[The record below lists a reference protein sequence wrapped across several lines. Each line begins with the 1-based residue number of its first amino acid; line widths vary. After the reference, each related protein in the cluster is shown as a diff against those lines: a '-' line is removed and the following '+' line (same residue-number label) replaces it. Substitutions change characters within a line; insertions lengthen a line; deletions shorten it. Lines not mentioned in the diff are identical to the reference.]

1 MPSFEDDPDDP
12 REATRQVPVT
22 TATFRKGEVLAGK
35 YRIEKVLGRGG
46 MGHVFAAMHL
56 DLDQMVAIKVMH
68 KEMLDDADSVMRFGR
83 EAKAAAAMRGI
94 HTARIFD
101 VGKLESGQPYMVME
115 HLEGRDLAS
124 LVDTGARIEIVDAVE
139 WVAQACEA
147 VAEAHDLGIV
157 HRDIKPHNL
166 FLTRDRNGRA
176 VIKVLDFGLAK
187 AFSPEKV
194 GSMKETTKQGEFV
207 GSPFYV
213 SPEQASG
220 KKVDHRTDVW
230 SLGATL
236 YHLVAGVPP
245 FYAATSNLVCAMLLT
260 EDFPPIFSRRP
271 DAPPAL
277 EALLRRC
284 MTRDLDKRLGSVRA
298 MLDALRAL
306 VPAGGPPSNPDID
319 SKRTVRMGSAPSW
332 PNVPVTPLQ
341 PSSSPQIAV
350 KATVPMNAFAQSTPE
365 SARSPARAPLS
376 RAVWIGVSIGFLV
389 ATAFIIALVVYLT
402 R

>member
-1 MPSFEDDPDDP
+1 MAGFADDP
-12 REATRQVPVT
+12 RAATRQAPLAV
-22 TATFRKGEVLAGK
+22 ATFAKGEVLAGK
-35 YRIEKVLGRGG
+35 YRIETVLGRGG

-56 DLDQMVAIKVMH
+56 ELDQVVAIKVMH
-68 KEMLDDADSVMRFGR
+68 KDLLADADAVMRFGR
-83 EAKAAAAMRGI
+83 EAKAAAAMRGN

-101 VGKLESGQPYMVME
+101 VGKLDSGQPYMVME

-124 LVDTGARIEIVDAVE
+124 LVDTGARIELADAFE
-139 WVAQACEA
+139 WIAQACEA
-147 VAEAHDLGIV
+147 VAEAHDLGVV

-187 AFSPEKV
+187 AFAPEKV
-194 GSMKETTKQGEFV
+194 GSMKETTRQGEFL

-260 EDFPPIFSRRP
+260 EDFPPIITRRP

-284 MTRDLDKRLGSVRA
+284 MTRDVNQRLGSVRA
-298 MLDALRAL
+298 MLDELRAL
-306 VPAGGPPSNPDID
+306 VAATRGSPSNPDID

-332 PNVPVTPLQ
+332 PNVPVTPLA
-341 PSSSPQIAV
+341 PSSSPQAPAR
-350 KATVPMNAFAQSTPE
+350 ATVPLNAFPQSAPG
-365 SARSPARAPLS
+365 SARKPARSPS
-376 RAVWIGVSIGFLV
+376 RAIWIGVSIGFFV